1 VLLGV
6 ITTSALRSDRKRRY
20 VQPVVVVDA
29 SSVVFWRCRRRVG
42 RDAGWFL
49 DQKRERDTG
58 GLDE

>member
-1 VLLGV
+1 LMH
-6 ITTSALRSDRKRRY
+6 RRWCSG
-20 VQPVVVVDA
+20 DA
-29 SSVVFWRCRRRVG
+29 GECWSVG